1 MKRWSVRKRDGVWV
15 VFDHR
20 GKLRYT
26 AASWRMAVTFALMC
40 GQPLPPP
47 GYGPWETY
55 LGGVDHRHPA
65 LNWPELYRK
74 LREKYGDQIGDEQ

>member
-47 GYGPWETY
+47 GYGPWETHSGDSDP
-55 LGGVDHRHPA
+55 LLKWA
-65 LNWPELYRK
+65 ELYRK
-74 LREKYGDQIGDEQ
+74 LREKYGDQIGEEL